1 MLLVSTVRRR
11 CPANATSGFIYA
23 IDLQNQR
30 ILKRCSII
38 ETPYREV
45 DTNPRGGMRGSKGIA
60 VRNDQIALSNDS
72 MICRYDPQWNL
83 LGVITHPSC
92 AGIHDILFEGDTLW
106 VSSARNDMVMQFD
119 ISGELLRHFYMREP
133 SPATDVLKWK
143 PPVLLGGDQIREGV
157 IDFRDPRTH
166 EKETYDRAHVN
177 SICVLQNS
185 EVLVSLGFV
194 FGGDFATLLRLKK
207 QLVKWGV
214 WRGFVAV
221 NRRMRNTFEKNSK
234 TMDDNLIIKPAK
246 AQSAVVRISSDGTR
260 SLCFVLPNVTA
271 PSHSLHTLPD
281 GTIIY
286 LSTTNGSVLH
296 IDPRSGDIL
305 SSTKVTDGFLRG
317 ITSLNDRTLLL
328 GTRGELLTYDLSAKR
343 VEKRMKIPTDLNE
356 SVYDIKRLPSHYS
369 MPPLS
374 FEEHF
379 KKTVGYEAKNLILNN
394 KNSVIHNK

>member
-1 MLLVSTVRRR
+1 M
-11 CPANATSGFIYA
+11 
-23 IDLQNQR
+23 
-30 ILKRCSII
+30 
-38 ETPYREV
+38 
-45 DTNPRGGMRGSKGIA
+45 
-60 VRNDQIALSNDS
+60 
-72 MICRYDPQWNL
+72 
-83 LGVITHPSC
+83 
-92 AGIHDILFEGDTLW
+92 
-106 VSSARNDMVMQFD
+106 
-119 ISGELLRHFYMREP
+119 
-133 SPATDVLKWK
+133 LKWK

-185 EVLVSLGFV
+185 DVLVSLGFV
-194 FGGDFATLLRLKK
+194 FGGDFAALLRLKK

-221 NRRMRNTFEKNSK
+221 NRRMRNAFEKNSK

-379 KKTVGYEAKNLILNN
+379 KKAVGYEAKNLILNN
-394 KNSVIHNK
+394 KNSVIYSK

>member
-1 MLLVSTVRRR
+1 
-11 CPANATSGFIYA
+11 
-23 IDLQNQR
+23 
-30 ILKRCSII
+30 
-38 ETPYREV
+38 
-45 DTNPRGGMRGSKGIA
+45 MRGSKGIA
-60 VRNDQIALSNDS
+60 VREDQIALSNDS

-92 AGIHDILFEGDTLW
+92 AGIHDILLEGDTLW
-106 VSSARNDMVMQFD
+106 VSSARNDVVMQFE

-133 SPATDVLKWK
+133 SPATDKLKWK
-143 PPVLLGGDQIREGV
+143 PPVLFEGDQIDEGV

-166 EKETYDRAHVN
+166 EKEKFDRAHVN
-177 SICVLQNS
+177 SVCVLPNGDI
-185 EVLVSLGFV
+185 LVSMGFI
-194 FGGDFATLLRLKK
+194 FGGDFAKLLSMKK

-214 WRGFVAV
+214 WRGFVAA
-221 NRRMRNTFEKNSK
+221 NRWMRNAFEKNSK

-281 GTIIY
+281 GTVIY
-286 LSTTNGSVLH
+286 LSTTDGSVLH
-296 IDPRSGDIL
+296 IDPRSGVLL

-328 GTRGELLTYDLSAKR
+328 GTRGELLTYELSAKR
-343 VEKRMKIPTDLNE
+343 VVQRMKIHTDLNE
-356 SVYDIKRLPSHYS
+356 AVYDIKRLPFHYS

-379 KKTVGYEAKNLILNN
+379 KKTVGYEAKKLILNN
-394 KNSVIHNK
+394 NNSVVYRK